1 MKKDTDI
8 AYIGMWIYAALLFVI
23 MISLALSNIKIPNRV
38 QKENQDTILVY
49 RRDTIIH
56 YIITEEQL

>member
-23 MISLALSNIKIPNRV
+23 LISLALSNIKTFNRV
-38 QKENQDTILVY
+38 QKENQDTIWVY

-56 YIITEEQL
+56 YIIKEEQL

>member
-23 MISLALSNIKIPNRV
+23 LISLALSNIKMPYRV
-38 QKENQDTILVY
+38 QKENKDTILVY

-56 YIITEEQL
+56 YIITED

>member
-23 MISLALSNIKIPNRV
+23 LISLALSNIKISNRV

>member
-23 MISLALSNIKIPNRV
+23 LISLALSNIKTSNRV

-56 YIITEEQL
+56 YIITEE

>member
-1 MKKDTDI
+1 MKRDIDI
-8 AYIGMWIYAALLFVI
+8 AYIGMWIYVALLFVI
-23 MISLALSNIKIPNRV
+23 LISLALSNIKTPNRV

>member
-23 MISLALSNIKIPNRV
+23 LISLALSNIKIPNRV